1 MANGVTEAEVEA
13 IFGDG
18 QCPSFTTAEQAAS
31 DAATRMSNFDS
42 EGILGDELQARLVQQ
57 FTAEE
62 LVELFA
68 VIGIL
73 TGMARMLLAAGFISR
88 SCEVSP
94 QG

>member
-1 MANGVTEAEVEA
+1 
-13 IFGDG
+13 
-18 QCPSFTTAEQAAS
+18 
-31 DAATRMSNFDS
+31 
-42 EGILGDELQARLVQQ
+42 VQQ

-88 SCEVSP
+88 SCEIRP